1 MNKIGLI
8 GSLEFLS
15 LDNMEIIKEESVE
28 TAFGEPSSKLTHG
41 LLQGR
46 EVIVIARSGPCGKIP
61 PHQINYRANIWAM
74 HQAGVKHI
82 ISLAPTK
89 GIRADMAPGLIVVPD
104 QLIDYTYARQH
115 TFYDDDFHAAFHLDF
130 RYPYDEPLRQVILES
145 ASNCSIDVCEEA
157 TYGVIQGP
165 RFTSLAEI
173 NRLERDG
180 CNMVG
185 MTGMPETVLARE
197 LKLSYVC
204 LALVTDKAA
213 GRQAGLLASK
223 EDIGS
228 VLKQRL
234 RVLHQLLEQ
243 SVLNVPV

>member
-1 MNKIGLI
+1 MSKIGLI
-8 GSLEFLS
+8 GGLEFLS
-15 LDNMEIIKEESVE
+15 LDNMESIKEEAVE
-28 TAFGEPSSKLTHG
+28 TPFGEPSSMLTHG

-61 PHQINYRANIWAM
+61 PHKINYRANIWALQ
-74 HQAGVKHI
+74 QAGAKYI

-89 GIRADMAPGLIVVPD
+89 GIRADMAPGLIIVPD
-104 QLIDYTYARQH
+104 QLIDYTYARHH

-130 RYPYDEPLRQVILES
+130 RYPYEESLRQVILES
-145 ASNCSIDVCEEA
+145 ASQCSIDVCEEA

-165 RFTSLAEI
+165 RFTTLAEI

-197 LKLSYVC
+197 LNLAYAC
-204 LALVTDKAA
+204 IALVTDKAA

-223 EDIGS
+223 EDIGC

-234 RVLHQLLEQ
+234 QILHKLLEQ
-243 SVLNVPV
+243 TVLNVPA